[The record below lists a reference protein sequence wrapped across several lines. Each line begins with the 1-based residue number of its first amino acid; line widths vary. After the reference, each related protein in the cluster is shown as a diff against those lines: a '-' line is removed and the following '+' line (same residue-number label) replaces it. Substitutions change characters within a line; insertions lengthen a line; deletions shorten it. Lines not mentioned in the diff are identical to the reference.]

1 MHINREKKNHDPAFP
16 LVMDN
21 QCTTSTPPVIN
32 SDSFILFQITHIASN
47 IN

>member
-1 MHINREKKNHDPAFP
+1 MHINRKKRKARLAFP
-16 LVMDN
+16 LVVDK

-32 SDSFILFQITHIASN
+32 SDSFILFQITHIASD